1 MTHLGPSTLITGDV
15 ICEDDDL
22 LIDGH
27 VQGRVR
33 VRGAA
38 LVIGAGAHVNGDV
51 RGARITVAGAV
62 QGSIWASERIE
73 VTATARVR
81 GTLSANRIVIADGAI
96 VNARIDMD
104 QRTIAARVAKYRAEQ
119 EGALA

>member
-15 ICEDDDL
+15 ICENDDL

-33 VRGAA
+33 VRSSA

-51 RGARITVAGAV
+51 RGSRITVAGAV

-73 VTATARVR
+73 VTATARVH
-81 GTLSANRIVIADGAI
+81 GTLSANRIVIADGAT